1 MIRYIY
7 LGLLALSA
15 AGIYTGCAAHH
26 RITVCVAE
34 TLDRPTGEIRPVLVC
49 GEPED
54 VDEFMQIKERRSF

>member
-1 MIRYIY
+1 MS
-7 LGLLALSA
+7 LPLAFVLTCVIIA
-15 AGIYTGCAAHH
+15 FAGCAAHH
-26 RITVCVAE
+26 RVTVCVAE